1 MNKLHFLIC
10 CICLFLFACKRD
22 KGLAEQITP
31 DKTEVIASYPNF
43 GKLSVGNYWIY
54 RRYLVDSSGNRM
66 ITNTI
71 DSCYVSKDT
80 IINGKVFYK
89 MYRPNTY
96 LSNNTFLRDSS
107 GCIIANNGKI
117 IFSPQDFSLVY
128 YIGYSTASVT
138 DTIAK
143 AIYQMRNKDSL
154 ITTDLGTFYTTN
166 ACWVNYMYP
175 NWKVYGSIRYQNC
188 CYTENIGIVVENLN
202 IIYNYYDIERRLI
215 RYHVN

>member
-1 MNKLHFLIC
+1 MNKSHFLIC
-10 CICLFLFACKRD
+10 SVCLFLACKRD

-31 DKTEVIASYPNF
+31 DKTEINTTYPNF
-43 GKLSVGNYWIY
+43 GKLAVGNYWIY
-54 RRYLVDSSGNRM
+54 RRYLVDTSGNRM
-66 ITNTI
+66 TTNTI
-71 DSCYVSKDT
+71 DSCYISKDT

-107 GCIIANNGKI
+107 GCIITNSGKI
-117 IFSPQDFSLVY
+117 IFSPQEFSVVY
-128 YIGYSTASVT
+128 NIGYSTVSVT

-143 AIYQMRNKDSL
+143 AIYLMRNKDSL

-188 CYTENIGIVVENLN
+188 CYAENIGIVVENLN